1 MPKKPGPKKKLS
13 RRELRDLDVEISFL
27 EGVVKRDPGFV
38 EALQVLGD
46 AFTKRGKFDAGLEV
60 DEQLSKLC
68 PDDPMVLYNLACSYA
83 LTKRYEP
90 AVVALLRAIEI
101 GYRDFNWM
109 LKDPDL
115 ESLRKHPAFDK
126 VLAKLKRAK
135 KIRVK

>member
-13 RRELRDLDVEISFL
+13 RRELRDLDVEISFI

-83 LTKRYEP
+83 LTKRHEP
-90 AVVALLRAIEI
+90 AVVALLRAIEL
-101 GYRDFNWM
+101 GYRDFKWM

-126 VLAKLKRAK
+126 ILAKLKRAK

>member
-83 LTKRYEP
+83 LTKRFEP

-101 GYRDFNWM
+101 GY
-109 LKDPDL
+109 
-115 ESLRKHPAFDK
+115 
-126 VLAKLKRAK
+126 
-135 KIRVK
+135 